1 MDLRQAFMLFTLAHA
16 VGYYHLSSFKV
27 DRRPWRLVVEIL
39 LYILAVA
46 LVFAPVLD
54 GNNYLYALTIIVF
67 HLVTAPLAYILGR
80 VVHSSRA
87 RSILFFTVE
96 GVTLAGFLVMA
107 FFYSVRWGAFVP
119 WRQVR
124 FLLSSFGFSYE
135 QVLAWA
141 FCLSIALRPAN
152 IVVKKV
158 LAAIG
163 EEGEAEE
170 GHISGAAVGVI
181 ERLCLLASAL
191 LGSWPAFGLTLCF
204 KAFLFAMP
212 VRRNPEWGMRVYV
225 GTLLSVLFTLLPLAF
240 AKPFF

>member
-27 DRRPWRLVVEIL
+27 DRRPWRLVVELI
-39 LYILAVA
+39 LYILATA

-54 GNNYLYALTIIVF
+54 GNNFLYALTIIVF
-67 HLVTAPLAYILGR
+67 HLVTAPLSYILGR
-80 VVHSSRA
+80 VVHSSRV
-87 RSILFFTVE
+87 RSVLFFTVE

-124 FLLSSFGFSYE
+124 FLLSSFGFSYD

-141 FCLSIALRPAN
+141 FCLAIALRPAN
-152 IVVKKV
+152 IVIKKV

-163 EEGEAEE
+163 EEGEVEE
-170 GHISGAAVGVI
+170 DHISGAAVGII

-191 LGSWPAFGLTLCF
+191 LGSWLAFGLTLCF

-212 VRRNPEWGMRVYV
+212 IRHNPQWGMRVYV
-225 GTLLSVLFTLLPLAF
+225 GTLLSALSTLLPLAF